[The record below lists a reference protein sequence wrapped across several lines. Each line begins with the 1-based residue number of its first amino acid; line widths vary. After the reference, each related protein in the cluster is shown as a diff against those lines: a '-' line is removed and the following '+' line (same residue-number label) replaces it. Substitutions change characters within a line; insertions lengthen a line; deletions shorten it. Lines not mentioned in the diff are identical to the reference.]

1 MGLNA
6 IAKAFVIV
14 ILGGL
19 GNVAGAIVGGF
30 VIGIAENLTAGFI
43 SSHFKDIVPFAILIL
58 ILLFKPKGIFGKD
71 IPEKV

>member
-1 MGLNA
+1 MDEGKFLA
-6 IAKAFVIV
+6 ELRGGITC
-14 ILGGL
+14 LGV
-19 GNVAGAIVGGF
+19 VAGAIVGGF

-58 ILLFKPKGIFGKD
+58 ILLFKPEGIFGKD